1 MIANCQIAK
10 RASCGGAL
18 LLAVLLAVICT
29 SAVAEPLSEQEE
41 RGKQIYVQGASMS
54 GAPITAVVAR
64 GSPPIPASILPCVGC
79 HGNDG
84 KGRPEGGVVPPDIT
98 WKTLTASYGHEH
110 TYDRSHPAFDEKSL
124 MTAFLEGLDPAGN
137 DLDVAMPRYQMNKED
152 AVDLVAYLQRIE
164 TDFDPGLSTGTIRI
178 GTLLPLE
185 GDLQGLGESMKN
197 VLDGYFSDVNSA
209 GGIHGRQ
216 LELVVGEYDTDV
228 LHSRWQARDLLERQ
242 SVFATVSGYAAGI
255 EQPLAALAEEL
266 GVPMIGPYTQLPQSG
281 NGLDRH
287 SFYLLG
293 GIVQQAAVLTRQ
305 RLADGRPADRKMA
318 IIYPQSAAYQAAIDA
333 VQRELADR
341 SAHEAFVLSYS
352 PPFFDAVDVAQILSE
367 KQINTVMFFG
377 QGGDLK
383 RLSDE
388 AKTQDWLPE
397 LLLPGVFAG
406 KTMFEITP
414 PFRLFLGYSSLPSDH
429 TPQGVQNFEALH
441 NGHEFGYQNSTAQ
454 ISSYVATM
462 VLVEGLK
469 RAGKDLSR
477 EKLIAALEGLAD
489 FQPGLMPPISY
500 NRRRRIGA
508 LGGYVMELDLEQKKF
523 GAASNWVSLQL

>member
-1 MIANCQIAK
+1 MTRLTRIGTLLVIN
-10 RASCGGAL
+10 
-18 LLAVLLAVICT
+18 LLAIVCSA
-29 SAVAEPLSEQEE
+29 AVADPLTEQEQ
-41 RGKQIYVQGASMS
+41 RGKRIYVQGESVS
-54 GAPITAVVAR
+54 GAPITAVVSG

-84 KGRPEGGVVPPDIT
+84 KGRPEGGVVPSDIT

-110 TYDRSHPAFDEKSL
+110 IYNRSHPLFDETSL
-124 MTAFLEGLDPAGN
+124 MVAFLEGRDPADN
-137 DLDVAMPRYQMNKED
+137 DLNVAMPRYQMNED
-152 AVDLVAYLQRIE
+152 DALDLVAYLKRIE
-164 TDFDPGLSTGTIRI
+164 TDFDTGLTADTIRI

-185 GDLQGLGESMKN
+185 GNLQELGQAMKS
-197 VLDGYFSDVNSA
+197 VLDGYFLDINSA

-228 LHSRWQARDLLERQ
+228 MHSQWQARDLLERQ

-266 GVPMIGPYTQLPQSG
+266 GVPMVGPYTQLPQSG

-293 GIVQQAAVLTRQ
+293 GIEQQAVVLARH
-305 RLADGRPADRKMA
+305 RIADGRPADRSMA
-318 IIYPQSAAYQAAIDA
+318 IVYPQSAVYQSVIDA
-333 VQRELADR
+333 VQRELADKG
-341 SAHEAFVLSYS
+341 AEEAFVLSYQ
-352 PPFFDAVDVAQILSE
+352 PPFFDAVDTAQILSE
-367 KQINTVMFFG
+367 KQIDTVLFFG
-377 QGGDLK
+377 QGSDLK

-388 AKTQDWLPE
+388 AETLNWLPE

-406 KTMFEITP
+406 QAMFDIAP
-414 PFRLFLGYSSLPSDH
+414 RLRLFLGYSSLPSDH
-429 TPQGVQNFEALH
+429 APQGVQDFEALH
-441 NGHEFGYQNSTAQ
+441 TRHDFGYENSTAQ
-454 ISSYVATM
+454 ISAYVATM

-477 EKLIAALEGLAD
+477 DKLITALEGLTD
-489 FQPGLMPPISY
+489 FQAGLMPPISY